1 MILFSE
7 LRYSTFTGGN
17 PLHFNIPTMKSKKIL
32 LIIGIAA
39 VVLVIVLALG
49 KKQGWFGNEGF
60 LKVSVEKGVSR
71 EIVEIITANGKI
83 QPETEVAISPDV
95 SGEIVDLVVKEG
107 DEVEKGEYLLKIKPE
122 AYQMARNRAEASL
135 NNSKARLK
143 QSDAQL
149 EMASLDYK
157 RNSRLYDDKAI
168 SEAEFEQALTSYNT
182 ALAEKEAAQ
191 FSVESAKATLDE
203 ADESLTKT
211 SIYAP
216 MSGTVSSLSVELG
229 ERVVGTSMMSGT
241 EMLRI
246 ADLTRME
253 VEVEVNENDIVR
265 VANHDTALIEVD
277 AYPDTRFKGVVSEIP
292 VSANTTGVTTD
303 QVTNFM
309 VKILLLPESYA
320 DKISES
326 NPYPLRPGMSAT
338 ADIQTDRKTDIYSV
352 PIQAVTTRLDT
363 AGLERPATSEQE
375 STGQISSDGSV
386 SSTTVSVPSESSS
399 DEPIVVVFVVSEGKS
414 WLKPVKTGIQDN
426 THIEITEGLD
436 PEDEIVVAPYS
447 AISRQLS
454 NDMNVEVVSQEDLF
468 SGDKKKKD

>member
-1 MILFSE
+1 
-7 LRYSTFTGGN
+7 
-17 PLHFNIPTMKSKKIL
+17 MKSKRLL
-32 LIIGIAA
+32 LIIGI
-39 VVLVIVLALG
+39 LALVLLALLAVG
-49 KKQGWFGNEGF
+49 KKQGWFGDEGM
-60 LKVSVEKGVSR
+60 LKVSVEKGISR

-107 DEVEKGEYLLKIKPE
+107 DAVKKGQYLLKIKPE

-143 QSDAQL
+143 QSEAQL
-149 EMASLDYK
+149 EMASLDYE
-157 RNSRLYDDKAI
+157 RNSRLYEDKAI
-168 SEAEFEQALTSYNT
+168 SESEFQQSLTTYNT
-182 ALAEKEAAQ
+182 SHAEKEAAE
-191 FSVESAKATLDE
+191 FSVQSSAATLDE

-216 MSGTVSSLSVELG
+216 MSGTISSLSVELD

-246 ADLTRME
+246 ADLSRME

-265 VANHDTALIEVD
+265 VTLWDTAMIEVD
-277 AYPDTRFKGVVSEIP
+277 AYPDTRFTGVVSEIP

-309 VKILLLPESYA
+309 VKVLLLTESYA
-320 DKISES
+320 DKISAS

-338 ADIQTDRKTDIYSV
+338 ADIQTDRRSGIFTI

-363 AGLERPATSEQE
+363 AGTKTLPTAEKET
-375 STGQISSDGSV
+375 TGQISSDGST
-386 SSTTVSVPSESSS
+386 SSKTVSTPAQPSK
-399 DEPIVVVFVVSEGKS
+399 DEPIVVVFVISEGKAS
-414 WLKPVKTGIQDN
+414 LIPVKTGIQDN
-426 THIEITEGLD
+426 TYIEITEGLD
-436 PEDEIVVAPYS
+436 EDDEIVVAPYS
-447 AISRQLS
+447 AISRQLKS
-454 NDMNVEVVSQEDLF
+454 DISVQVVSEEELF
-468 SGDKKKKD
+468 SGDKKKK

>member
-1 MILFSE
+1 
-7 LRYSTFTGGN
+7 
-17 PLHFNIPTMKSKKIL
+17 MKSKKLL

-39 VVLVIVLALG
+39 VVLIVVLAIG

-60 LKVSVEKGVSR
+60 LKVATESGIER

-107 DEVEKGEYLLKIKPE
+107 DEVVKGQYLLKIKPE
-122 AYQMARNRAEASL
+122 AYQMARNRTEASL

-143 QSDAQL
+143 QTEAQL
-149 EMASLDYK
+149 EMTSLDYK
-157 RNSRLYDDKAI
+157 RNSKLFEEGAI
-168 SEAEFEQALTSYNT
+168 SESEFEQSLTNYNS
-182 ALAEKEAAQ
+182 ALAEKEASEYSVMSAQ
-191 FSVESAKATLDE
+191 ATMNE

-216 MSGTVSSLSVELG
+216 MDGTISSLSVELG

-246 ADLTRME
+246 ADLNRME

-265 VANHDTALIEVD
+265 VTYLDTALIEVD

-292 VSANTTGVTTD
+292 VSANTVGVTTD

-309 VKILLLPESYA
+309 VKILLLTESYE
-320 DKISES
+320 DKISDS

-338 ADIQTDRKTDIYSV
+338 ADIQTDRRTGIYSI
-352 PIQAVTTRLDT
+352 PIQAVSTRMDTTGNALKKD
-363 AGLERPATSEQE
+363 EQRID
-375 STGQISSDGSV
+375 QISSDGSV
-386 SSTTVSVPSESSS
+386 SSEAIPVETAAGS
-399 DEPIVVVFVVSEGKS
+399 DEPMVVVFVVVEGKA
-414 WLKPVKTGIQDN
+414 WMKQVKTGIQDN
-426 THIEITEGLD
+426 NYIEITEGLSL
-436 PEDEIVVAPYS
+436 EDEIIVSPYS
-447 AISRQLS
+447 AISRQLK
-454 NDMNVEVVSQEDLF
+454 NDLPVEVVSEEELF
-468 SGDKKKKD
+468 QGGKKNKD